1 MKRTVSFSAI
11 PDRNSGRV
19 FEATITHSIGGFF
32 MRSRLETAV
41 WTLLLMASA
50 AIVSLAPGANA
61 RTPIALPESVQAAA
75 APQAAPTAPAQT
87 KRRRMRPK
95 ASQGVP
101 KGVQNCIDAL
111 IKIAEKDP
119 LVEYGGR
126 AEKIVNEGLLWNDP
140 KSNCYVGDDVNLR
153 KKILEMANAWRA
165 KDASKVRS
173 LLQEIKN
180 EAPQT

>member
-1 MKRTVSFSAI
+1 
-11 PDRNSGRV
+11 
-19 FEATITHSIGGFF
+19 
-32 MRSRLETAV
+32 
-41 WTLLLMASA
+41 MAM
-50 AIVSLAPGANA
+50 VSLAPGADA
-61 RTPIALPESVQAAA
+61 RTPIAPPESAQAAA
-75 APQAAPTAPAQT
+75 APQAAPTAPAQ
-87 KRRRMRPK
+87 KRRRPRPR
-95 ASQGVP
+95 ADQGVP

-153 KKILEMANAWRA
+153 KKILDMANAWRA
-165 KDASKVRS
+165 KDAGKVRS
-173 LLQEIKN
+173 MLQEIKN